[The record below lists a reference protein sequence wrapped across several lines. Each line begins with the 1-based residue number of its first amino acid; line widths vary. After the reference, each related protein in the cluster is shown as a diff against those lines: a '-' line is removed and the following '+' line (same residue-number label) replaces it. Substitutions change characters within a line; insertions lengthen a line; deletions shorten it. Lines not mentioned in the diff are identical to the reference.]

1 MSAAS
6 RVAIYASFVEF
17 QFVVTD
23 YPRFTPPVNI
33 DNHWFSRLAVAGPR
47 CEENE
52 ERNGGGTDPKSG
64 ANPLMKY
71 WHVIALCS
79 LGLCGSARAG
89 EPPHYTFVPQ
99 PPGTIV
105 QSQLV
110 YLAGEAMH
118 SQWRAVLSKKLLGTG
133 NGTSFYQWFLSF
145 YAIDDT
151 VYRLKYRSP
160 NSTKPFARVT
170 KAQGAPLWFPVQAA
184 KIAGTGELMGP
195 GAQQLVVQSHETGRR
210 LRHGACGRVLLRL
223 GNAIGYDDPFRRELV
238 RPYGKRRA

>member
-1 MSAAS
+1 
-6 RVAIYASFVEF
+6 
-17 QFVVTD
+17 
-23 YPRFTPPVNI
+23 
-33 DNHWFSRLAVAGPR
+33 
-47 CEENE
+47 
-52 ERNGGGTDPKSG
+52 
-64 ANPLMKY
+64 MKY

-89 EPPHYTFVPQ
+89 EPPHYTFAPQ

-160 NSTKPFARVT
+160 NSSVPFARVT

-195 GAQQLVVQSHETGRR
+195 GAQQLVVQSHETGADCGMARVDVFYYGSAMQSVMTTLSVENSCDLTAR
-210 LRHGACGRVLLRL
+210 VVHSAHGDVLQLTGPYYAANAPLCCPAKTRVTSTLRFTNGAWTEQPHYFKIL
-223 GNAIGYDDPFRRELV
+223 
-238 RPYGKRRA
+238 K